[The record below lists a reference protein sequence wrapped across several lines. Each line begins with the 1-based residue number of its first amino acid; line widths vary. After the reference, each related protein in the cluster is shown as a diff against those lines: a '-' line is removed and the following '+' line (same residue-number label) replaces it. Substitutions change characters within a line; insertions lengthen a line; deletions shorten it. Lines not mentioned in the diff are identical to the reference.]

1 MVTNRKL
8 TIETLT
14 KLGADKLAEL
24 LITEAAGNR
33 RLKQTL
39 SLATST
45 QDGPA
50 ALGAILRRRLV
61 TLAKSRSM
69 LPYDKCRELIAEL
82 DGLRTTII
90 ETIATKDSR
99 LAFELLWEFLELH
112 PSILERV
119 DDSSGRVG
127 SVFRMAC
134 DDLGPLAQQA
144 RIEPEALAVTVFEKV
159 TNNSYGIYD
168 GLVVSLAAAL
178 GQKGRAA
185 LRGLLLQR
193 RQQHQLTEDKRA
205 ESAAGRYDL
214 TLSCLSLAL
223 RDIAECEADA
233 DAFIDTYQGRD
244 LTNPRFASEI
254 ALQLLRSGRGQ
265 EALGYLDRAT
275 PSAENR
281 HFGQTEWTDAR
292 IAVLDALQRV
302 DEAQKLRL
310 AFFQAQLSPTHLRG
324 YLERLPDF
332 DDVEAEDRA
341 LDFVAGHNNVH
352 AALAFLV
359 EWPAMERAARLVR
372 LRIRD
377 IDGDRYELL
386 DPTAAALEGKYP
398 LAAVLLRRA
407 LIEFTLH
414 KGRTTRYK
422 HAARHVREIDSL
434 NAQIKDYAGFETHQ
448 QFMARLLRTHP
459 RKTGFWSLLRD

>member
-14 KLGADKLAEL
+14 KLGAAKLAEL
-24 LITEAAGNR
+24 LIAEAAGNR

-39 SLATST
+39 NLATST
-45 QDGPA
+45 KDGPE

-61 TLAKSRSM
+61 TLAKSHSM
-69 LPYDKCRELIAEL
+69 LSYDRGRELIAEL
-82 DGLRTTII
+82 DELRTTIV
-90 ETIATKDSR
+90 ETIGAKDSE
-99 LAFELLWEFLELH
+99 LAFELLWKFLDLH

-134 DDLGPLAQQA
+134 DDLGLLAQRAGIEPDPLAA
-144 RIEPEALAVTVFEKV
+144 TVFEKV
-159 TNNSYGIYD
+159 TTNSYGIYD
-168 GLVVSLAAAL
+168 GLVVSLAVAL
-178 GQKGRAA
+178 RQKGRAT
-185 LRGLLLQR
+185 LRALLLQR
-193 RQQHQLTEDKRA
+193 RRQYLTEDKRA
-205 ESAAGRYDL
+205 EIAAGRYDF

-223 RDIAECEADA
+223 RDIAACEGNA
-233 DAFIDTYQGRD
+233 DAFINTYQGRD

-254 ALQLLRSGRGQ
+254 ALQLLRANRGQ
-265 EALGYLDRAT
+265 EALGYLDRAA
-275 PSAENR
+275 PSTENR

-302 DEAQKLRL
+302 DEAQTLRL
-310 AFFQAQLSPTHLRG
+310 AFFEAQLSAYHLRA
-324 YLERLPDF
+324 YLDRLPDF
-332 DDVEAEDRA
+332 DGFEAEDRA
-341 LDFVAGHNNVH
+341 LNFVAGHTNVH

-359 EWPAMERAARLVR
+359 WWPALERAARLVR
-372 LRIRD
+372 LRISD

-386 DPTAAALEGKYP
+386 DPAAVALEGKYS

-407 LIEFTLH
+407 LIEVTLR
-414 KGRTTRYK
+414 KGRATRYK

-434 NAQIKDYAGFETHQ
+434 NAQIKDYADFETHD

-459 RKTGFWSLLRD
+459 RKTGFWLLLRD

>member
-1 MVTNRKL
+1 
-8 TIETLT
+8 
-14 KLGADKLAEL
+14 
-24 LITEAAGNR
+24 
-33 RLKQTL
+33 
-39 SLATST
+39 
-45 QDGPA
+45 
-50 ALGAILRRRLV
+50 
-61 TLAKSRSM
+61 M
-69 LPYDKCRELIAEL
+69 LPYDKGRELIAEL
-82 DGLRTTII
+82 DGLRTTIF
-90 ETIATKDSR
+90 ETIGARDSE
-99 LAFELLWEFLELH
+99 LAFELLWKFLDLH

-119 DDSSGRVG
+119 DDGSGRVG

-144 RIEPEALAVTVFEKV
+144 RIEPQALAATVFEKI

-168 GLVVSLAAAL
+168 GLIVSLAVAL

-185 LRGLLLQR
+185 LRALLLQR
-193 RQQHQLTEDKRA
+193 RQQYLTEEKRA
-205 ESAAGRYDL
+205 AIAAGRYDF

-223 RDIAECEADA
+223 RDIAECERDA

-254 ALQLLRSGRGQ
+254 ALQLLRSGRGR
-265 EALGYLDRAT
+265 EALGYLDRAA

-281 HFGQTEWTDAR
+281 HFGRTEWTDAK
-292 IAVLDALQRV
+292 IAVLDALQRL
-302 DEAQKLRL
+302 DEAQTLRL
-310 AFFQAQLSPTHLRG
+310 AFFQAQLSASHLRA
-324 YLERLPDF
+324 YLDRLPDF

-341 LDFVAGHNNVH
+341 LDFVAGHTNVH

-359 EWPAMERAARLVR
+359 WWPALERAARLVR
-372 LRIRD
+372 LRISD
-377 IDGDRYELL
+377 IDGDRYEIL
-386 DPTAAALEGKYP
+386 DPAAAALEGKYQ

-407 LIEFTLH
+407 LIEVTLR
-414 KGRTTRYK
+414 KGRATRYK

-434 NAQIKDYAGFETHQ
+434 NAQIKDYADFETHD

>member
-14 KLGADKLAEL
+14 KLGVDKLAEL
-24 LITEAAGNR
+24 LIAEAARNR

-39 SLATST
+39 NLAAST

-61 TLAKSRSM
+61 TLAKSHSM
-69 LPYDKCRELIAEL
+69 LSYDRGRELIAEL
-82 DGLRTTII
+82 DELRTTIVERI
-90 ETIATKDSR
+90 GAQDSE
-99 LAFELLWEFLELH
+99 LAFELLWKFLDLN

-144 RIEPEALAVTVFEKV
+144 RIEPEALAATVFEKV

-193 RQQHQLTEDKRA
+193 RQQHLTEDKRA
-205 ESAAGRYDL
+205 EIAAGRYDF
-214 TLSCLSLAL
+214 TVSCLSLAL
-223 RDIAECEADA
+223 RDIAECEGDA
-233 DAFIDTYQGRD
+233 DAFIETYQGRD

-310 AFFQAQLSPTHLRG
+310 AFFQAQLSPSHLRA

-341 LDFVAGHNNVH
+341 LDFVAGHNDVH

-359 EWPAMERAARLVR
+359 WWPALERAARLVR
-372 LRIRD
+372 LRISD

-386 DPTAAALEGKYP
+386 DPAAVALEGKYP

-407 LIEFTLH
+407 LIEVTLH
-414 KGRTTRYK
+414 KGRATRYK

-434 NAQIKDYAGFETHQ
+434 NAQIKDYADFETHD
-448 QFMARLLRTHP
+448 QFMTRLLRTHP

>member
-14 KLGADKLAEL
+14 KLGARKLAEL
-24 LITEAAGNR
+24 LIAEAAGNR
-33 RLKQTL
+33 RLKQM
-39 SLATST
+39 ATST

-69 LPYDKCRELIAEL
+69 LPYDKGRELIAEL
-82 DGLRTTII
+82 DGLRTTIF
-90 ETIATKDSR
+90 ETIGARDSE
-99 LAFELLWEFLELH
+99 LAFELLWKFLDLH

-144 RIEPEALAVTVFEKV
+144 RIEPQALAATVFEKI

-168 GLVVSLAAAL
+168 GLIVSLAVAL

-185 LRGLLLQR
+185 LRALLLQR
-193 RQQHQLTEDKRA
+193 RQQYLTEEKRA
-205 ESAAGRYDL
+205 AIAAGRYDF

-223 RDIAECEADA
+223 RDIAECERDA

-254 ALQLLRSGRGQ
+254 ALQLLRSGRGR
-265 EALGYLDRAT
+265 EALGYLDRAA

-281 HFGQTEWTDAR
+281 HFGRTEWTDAK
-292 IAVLDALQRV
+292 IAVLDALQRL
-302 DEAQKLRL
+302 DEAQTLRL
-310 AFFQAQLSPTHLRG
+310 AFFQAQLSASHLRA
-324 YLERLPDF
+324 YLDRLPDF

-341 LDFVAGHNNVH
+341 LDFVAGHTNVH

-359 EWPAMERAARLVR
+359 WWPALERAARLVR
-372 LRIRD
+372 LRISD
-377 IDGDRYELL
+377 IDGDRYEIL
-386 DPTAAALEGKYP
+386 DPAAAALEGKYQ

-407 LIEFTLH
+407 LIEVTLR
-414 KGRTTRYK
+414 KGRATRYK

-434 NAQIKDYAGFETHQ
+434 NAQIKDYADFETHD

>member
-24 LITEAAGNR
+24 LIAEAAGNR

-39 SLATST
+39 NLAAST
-45 QDGPA
+45 QDGPV

-61 TLAKSRSM
+61 TLAKSHSM
-69 LPYDKCRELIAEL
+69 VSYDRGRELIAEL
-82 DGLRTTII
+82 DELRTTVVERIG
-90 ETIATKDSR
+90 AQDSE
-99 LAFELLWEFLELH
+99 LAFELLWKFLDLN

-144 RIEPEALAVTVFEKV
+144 RIEPEALAATVFEKV

-193 RQQHQLTEDKRA
+193 RQQRLTEDKRA
-205 ESAAGRYDL
+205 EIAAGRY
-214 TLSCLSLAL
+214 
-223 RDIAECEADA
+223 
-233 DAFIDTYQGRD
+233 
-244 LTNPRFASEI
+244 
-254 ALQLLRSGRGQ
+254 
-265 EALGYLDRAT
+265 
-275 PSAENR
+275 
-281 HFGQTEWTDAR
+281 
-292 IAVLDALQRV
+292 
-302 DEAQKLRL
+302 
-310 AFFQAQLSPTHLRG
+310 
-324 YLERLPDF
+324 
-332 DDVEAEDRA
+332 
-341 LDFVAGHNNVH
+341 
-352 AALAFLV
+352 
-359 EWPAMERAARLVR
+359 

-386 DPTAAALEGKYP
+386 DPAAVALEGKYP

-434 NAQIKDYAGFETHQ
+434 NAQIKDYADFETHD